1 MNHYIAQL
9 CSDLILYKFC
19 KNYSSYSIYE
29 NYKSRFINI
38 KLNDFKVEVKKIRT
52 ENDTDE
58 ICEIIKGLINKTN
71 YKGDCENFILA
82 TKNIFNDEFLLKKYK
97 PHNKNELQI
106 MSIHKSKGLEF
117 KVVIHLGLEQ
127 WVLPRKTKKQGQW
140 TFSDLEG
147 DKNLHYVAITRAE
160 NLCYLVDMP
169 IRVKSENNV
178 FKEMNANKSEFLCIE
193 RLNKHIVDLGV
204 M

>member
-1 MNHYIAQL
+1 MYLKSISQKKKILN
-9 CSDLILYKFC
+9 LILYKFC

-82 TKNIFNDEFLLKKYK
+82 TKNIFNEV
-97 PHNKNELQI
+97 N
-106 MSIHKSKGLEF
+106 
-117 KVVIHLGLEQ
+117 
-127 WVLPRKTKKQGQW
+127 
-140 TFSDLEG
+140 
-147 DKNLHYVAITRAE
+147 
-160 NLCYLVDMP
+160 
-169 IRVKSENNV
+169 
-178 FKEMNANKSEFLCIE
+178 
-193 RLNKHIVDLGV
+193 
-204 M
+204 